1 MLPYQIQTTNDL
13 LTSRAGLICIAQLM
27 NNIGFAGLVDRYFP
41 HPQSN
46 RGFEPSVFVT
56 ALVIMLHEG
65 GSCLDDLRH
74 IRKDGALTQLLS
86 IKVPE
91 SDSMGDWLRRVGLDG
106 VKATEEIN
114 KPLLQLALHD
124 RRSITLDIDATLSAS
139 QHRTAEWTYKK
150 CTGYMPIVGHVAE
163 TGQVVATDFRA
174 GNIAPAT
181 QNLEFIHQCEKALPA
196 GVRVSKLRVDAA
208 GYQVAILDE
217 CINRDI
223 QFAIRAKMNQSLKAM
238 VEEQSGDAWQPLL
251 DRQGREIQ
259 DESTCRFLHSMN
271 QSQHAFTV
279 IVQRKKIHGQFV
291 LDLKEETTE
300 EIVYQGEYMYRAIA
314 TNRDDL
320 SQSELVHW
328 YNQRGET
335 SENRIK
341 ELKLDFGANRMP
353 CNDFAANALYFS
365 LCALAYNLFALMRL
379 VLPVR
384 FESCRAKTIRW
395 RLYALAGKVVMHGRK
410 LYLKVKSAHRALLEE
425 ALSALGKLAC
435 AP

>member
-1 MLPYQIQTTNDL
+1 
-13 LTSRAGLICIAQLM
+13 
-27 NNIGFAGLVDRYFP
+27 
-41 HPQSN
+41 
-46 RGFEPSVFVT
+46 
-56 ALVIMLHEG
+56 
-65 GSCLDDLRH
+65 
-74 IRKDGALTQLLS
+74 
-86 IKVPE
+86 
-91 SDSMGDWLRRVGLDG
+91 
-106 VKATEEIN
+106 
-114 KPLLQLALHD
+114 
-124 RRSITLDIDATLSAS
+124 
-139 QHRTAEWTYKK
+139 
-150 CTGYMPIVGHVAE
+150 
-163 TGQVVATDFRA
+163 
-174 GNIAPAT
+174 
-181 QNLEFIHQCEKALPA
+181 
-196 GVRVSKLRVDAA
+196 
-208 GYQVAILDE
+208 
-217 CINRDI
+217 
-223 QFAIRAKMNQSLKAM
+223 MNQSLKAM

-320 SQSELVHW
+320 SNSELVHW
-328 YNQRGET
+328 YNQRGEA
-335 SENRIK
+335 SENRLK
-341 ELKLDFGANRMP
+341 ELKLDFGAHRMP

-395 RLYALAGKVVMHGRK
+395 RLYALAGKIVMHGRK
-410 LYLKVKSAHRALLEE
+410 LYLKVKAAHRALLEE
-425 ALSALGKLAC
+425 VLGALGKLAC

>member
-1 MLPYQIQTTNDL
+1 
-13 LTSRAGLICIAQLM
+13 
-27 NNIGFAGLVDRYFP
+27 
-41 HPQSN
+41 
-46 RGFEPSVFVT
+46 
-56 ALVIMLHEG
+56 
-65 GSCLDDLRH
+65 
-74 IRKDGALTQLLS
+74 
-86 IKVPE
+86 
-91 SDSMGDWLRRVGLDG
+91 
-106 VKATEEIN
+106 
-114 KPLLQLALHD
+114 
-124 RRSITLDIDATLSAS
+124 
-139 QHRTAEWTYKK
+139 
-150 CTGYMPIVGHVAE
+150 
-163 TGQVVATDFRA
+163 
-174 GNIAPAT
+174 
-181 QNLEFIHQCEKALPA
+181 
-196 GVRVSKLRVDAA
+196 
-208 GYQVAILDE
+208 
-217 CINRDI
+217 
-223 QFAIRAKMNQSLKAM
+223 
-238 VEEQSGDAWQPLL
+238 
-251 DRQGREIQ
+251 
-259 DESTCRFLHSMN
+259 
-271 QSQHAFTV
+271 
-279 IVQRKKIHGQFV
+279 
-291 LDLKEETTE
+291 
-300 EIVYQGEYMYRAIA
+300 MYRAIA